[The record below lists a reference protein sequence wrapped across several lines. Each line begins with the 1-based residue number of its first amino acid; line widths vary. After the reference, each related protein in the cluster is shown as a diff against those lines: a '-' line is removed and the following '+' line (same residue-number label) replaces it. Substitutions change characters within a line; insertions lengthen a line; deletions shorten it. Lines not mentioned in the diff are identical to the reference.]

1 MNIFL
6 DVLGE
11 VQQSEGSLS
20 AQETGLVP
28 WIDNNSTLWTEIEN
42 TPEGQRRLSL
52 ENNDPAYTVPLKDF
66 ILQLLNQASSVG
78 LDPYWAKADAGAK
91 RSLEKFLN

>member
-1 MNIFL
+1 ML
-6 DVLGE
+6 LHVYL
-11 VQQSEGSLS
+11 LS
-20 AQETGLVP
+20 WT
-28 WIDNNSTLWTEIEN
+28 WSNYFID

-52 ENNDPAYTVPLKDF
+52 EDNDPAYTVSLKDF

-78 LDPYWAKADAGAK
+78 LNPYWEKADAGTK